1 VLLEVILL
9 IGELLNREV
18 VPIEEDC
25 NVIAIVT
32 CESANLLET
41 EVISVLEGTRDSLGR
56 WFRKSEG
63 FSSVEGCNVVD
74 RVAWVC
80 VFDEQG
86 ERQIHIE
93 SVIRRESYWLAI
105 ENYI

>member
-1 VLLEVILL
+1 MLLEVVLL

-18 VPIEEDC
+18 VPVEEDC
-25 NVIAIVT
+25 DVIPIVT
-32 CESANLLET
+32 GESANLLET
-41 EVISVLEGTRDSLGR
+41 EVISVLESAWDSLDR

-63 FSSVEGCNVVD
+63 FSSVEGCSVVD

-86 ERQIHIE
+86 ER
-93 SVIRRESYWLAI
+93 
-105 ENYI
+105 